1 MKIHQIRNATII
13 VEYAGKKILVDPML
27 SDKGSLPAFIP
38 SKTWSFKRN
47 PLRDL
52 PISKAE
58 IVKDVDFVFV
68 SHLHYDHWDKE
79 AVNTLNKDIKIFVQ
93 DQADKSKI
101 EKSGF
106 TNVEILT
113 ENSSFGDI
121 KLSRT
126 KAQHGKGYIL
136 RIAGLV
142 CGLVLKHP
150 TEKTLYIAAD
160 TVWYEG
166 VQEALDQHKPD
177 LVVLN
182 GGDNQFAF
190 GGQVIM
196 NKKDVYEVHK
206 AAPNAT
212 IIVSHMEGVNHNTLT
227 RKDLKEFVN
236 QKGISNKVNVP
247 EDGESYNFLLNIK

>member
-1 MKIHQIRNATII
+1 MKIQQIRNATLII
-13 VEYAGKKILVDPML
+13 EYAGKKILIDPML
-27 SDKGSLPAFIP
+27 SDKGTLPAFIP
-38 SKTWSFKRN
+38 AKNWTFKKN
-47 PLRDL
+47 PLCEL
-52 PISKAE
+52 PFSKEE
-58 IVKDVDFVFV
+58 IIKDVDFVFV

-79 AVNTLNKDIKIFVQ
+79 AERFLPKGIKIFVQ
-93 DQADKSKI
+93 DLSDKSKI

-121 KLSRT
+121 KLSKT

-136 RIAGLV
+136 KIAGFV
-142 CGLVLKHP
+142 CGLVLKHT

-166 VQEALDQHKPD
+166 VQEAIDQHHPEII
-177 LVVLN
+177 VLN
-182 GGDNQFAF
+182 GGNNQFAF

-196 NKKDVYEVHK
+196 NKKDVHTVHQ
-206 AAPNAT
+206 AIPSAT

-227 RKDLKEFVN
+227 RKELKEFLSE
-236 QKGISNKVNVP
+236 QGITDKVNVP
-247 EDGESYNFLLNIK
+247 EDGQSYTF

>member
-27 SDKGSLPAFIP
+27 SDKGTLPAFIP
-38 SKTWSFKRN
+38 SKKWSFKRN
-47 PLRDL
+47 PLYDL
-52 PISKAE
+52 PISKVE
-58 IVKDVDFVFV
+58 IIKNVDFVFV

-79 AVNTLNKDIKIFVQ
+79 AVNILPRGIKIFVQ
-93 DQADKSKI
+93 DQADKLKI

-121 KLSRT
+121 NLSRT

-136 RIAGLV
+136 RIAGFV

-150 TEKTLYIAAD
+150 TEKTLYIVAD

-166 VQEALDQHKPD
+166 VQEAIDLHKPEI
-177 LVVLN
+177 VVLN

-190 GGQVIM
+190 GGQLVM
-196 NKKDVYEVHK
+196 NKKDIYEVHK
-206 AAPNAT
+206 AIPNAT
-212 IIVSHMEGVNHNTLT
+212 IVVSHMEGVNHNTLT
-227 RKDLKEFVN
+227 RKDLKEFLN
-236 QKGISNKVNVP
+236 EKGITDKVNVP
-247 EDGESYNFLLNIK
+247 EDGETIYF